1 MCIYAYIC
9 LYIFISGAMCIYI
22 CIYICMYIYVC
33 FKDLWFKNRS
43 YIYIYIYIY
52 LEFLYTHVYIYRYIY
67 IYICICIYTHICFV
81 FALEVKICMSF
92 ELLEKFHDWAKDFL
106 DKEVFGYL
114 LGCIGQNSRF
124 SFAQLYI
131 YIALC
136 KCK

>member
-1 MCIYAYIC
+1 M
-9 LYIFISGAMCIYI
+9 SIYI
-22 CIYICMYIYVC
+22 YLRGDVYIYMYIYMYVYIC
-33 FKDLWFKNRS
+33 VFQRS
-43 YIYIYIYIY
+43 LIQKPIIYIYISGISLYACVYIYIYIY
-52 LEFLYTHVYIYRYIY
+52 FF
-67 IYICICIYTHICFV
+67 IYTHICFV